1 MTCGTD
7 VVDGDFTLSVVARS
21 ACTILVACD
30 MAPTWLSDTIGFA
43 RSGQERHKILHARSD
58 TTLTAFSLYQK
69 ELQEG
74 EALTLKES
82 TGSRY
87 MYAVF
92 VRRKT
97 TMDMCQQGPKK
108 RRTSTSAPR
117 KRRRPYTC

>member
-7 VVDGDFTLSVVARS
+7 VVDGDFTLSLVARS

-30 MAPTWLSDTIGFA
+30 IAPTWLTNLGFV
-43 RSGQERHKILHARSD
+43 RSGHERHKILHARSD

-92 VRRKT
+92 AT
-97 TMDMCQQGPKK
+97 IQDDDGYA
-108 RRTSTSAPR
+108 SAR
-117 KRRRPYTC
+117 SEELSLIHI